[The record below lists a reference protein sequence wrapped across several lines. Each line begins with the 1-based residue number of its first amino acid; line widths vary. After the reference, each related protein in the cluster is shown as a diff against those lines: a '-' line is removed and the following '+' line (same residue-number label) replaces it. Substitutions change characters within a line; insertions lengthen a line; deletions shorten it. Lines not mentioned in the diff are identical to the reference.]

1 MRLWSMLLPTML
13 LRTMLLRTM
22 QAVQAIPATRP
33 QRQ

>member
-1 MRLWSMLLPTML
+1 MLLPTML